1 VRSLREPVTLAVS
14 ADDPEMSYT
23 FMIVPLRNGHFRA
36 EKVEKGDQATSYVSA
51 TFRSKREA
59 LEWIERQT
67 RVPRELRIDYIV
79 TPTDSGTH
87 CVTLVRTD
95 RETPKCLASSR
106 QSKMRTSLSG
116 AGASWTLDH
125 HTAAI
130 GRQAP
135 ARPLADQN
143 RHCIRKWPRSVS
155 WLNRA
160 SMTIHRS
167 AAAWVSNPAVVSG
180 KPFLSTTSTSNPSR
194 FGLWMIV

>member
-95 RETPKCLASSR
+95 RENPEMLGEFSTVEDANEFIRRMR
-106 QSKMRTSLSG
+106 QLD
-116 AGASWTLDH
+116 AGPSH
-125 HTAAI
+125 
-130 GRQAP
+130 GG
-135 ARPLADQN
+135 
-143 RHCIRKWPRSVS
+143 
-155 WLNRA
+155 
-160 SMTIHRS
+160 
-167 AAAWVSNPAVVSG
+167 NP
-180 KPFLSTTSTSNPSR
+180 
-194 FGLWMIV
+194 

>member
-1 VRSLREPVTLAVS
+1 MS

-95 RETPKCLASSR
+95 RENPEMLGEFSTVEDANEFIRRMR
-106 QSKMRTSLSG
+106 QLD
-116 AGASWTLDH
+116 AGPSH
-125 HTAAI
+125 
-130 GRQAP
+130 GG
-135 ARPLADQN
+135 
-143 RHCIRKWPRSVS
+143 
-155 WLNRA
+155 
-160 SMTIHRS
+160 
-167 AAAWVSNPAVVSG
+167 NP
-180 KPFLSTTSTSNPSR
+180 
-194 FGLWMIV
+194 